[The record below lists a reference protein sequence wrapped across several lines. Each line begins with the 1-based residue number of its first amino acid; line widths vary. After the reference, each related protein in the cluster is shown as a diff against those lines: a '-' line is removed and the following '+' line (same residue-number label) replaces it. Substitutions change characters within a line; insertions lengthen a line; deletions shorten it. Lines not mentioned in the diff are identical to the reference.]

1 MPEAKAFL
9 RGTSTG
15 RTGGFPTQKEK
26 GMEFFHAFLYAPVS
40 AGGLPA
46 CAGRLL
52 RKNLSEKTEAQLGG
66 CGGLGTKRRPAQPG
80 RGGKGAIPPMAG
92 RNAADLFI
100 SLHRGP
106 CGP

>member
-1 MPEAKAFL
+1 MLEAKAFL

-26 GMEFFHAFLYAPVS
+26 GMEFSMPFLYAPVP
-40 AGGLPA
+40 AGGRPA
-46 CAGRLL
+46 CAGRLFAQ
-52 RKNLSEKTEAQLGG
+52 NLSEKTEAQLGG

-100 SLHRGP
+100 SLHRGL

>member
-15 RTGGFPTQKEK
+15 RTDGFPTQKEN

-80 RGGKGAIPPMAG
+80 QGGKGGNTAHG
-92 RNAADLFI
+92 GQKWVDLFI